1 MSQTFGRETV
11 SDCSGAIYTNIIH
24 HIQCS
29 APFGHHDLMK
39 VASKVLKVKEKK
51 QRGLFPLRGN
61 LRLLVDDADAAS
73 AEFRR
78 ALEFA
83 RENGSWIFKRGAMR
97 LEQTSF
103 VVSTSRGATVAGSD
117 AVSAKNNFVLEL
129 GELDHSDVTSVYH
142 VALGDYFAQFELEV
156 GMHVKRLIKA
166 SVAINRMRAF
176 SMHKNSNV
184 INGLLRADKDCQD
197 TEGEL
202 VGLWIHEVRRTYR
215 EGLEKVVVDNLLLK
229 CYPAL

>member
-1 MSQTFGRETV
+1 MRAAAKVVKVRER
-11 SDCSGAIYTNIIH
+11 
-24 HIQCS
+24 
-29 APFGHHDLMK
+29 
-39 VASKVLKVKEKK
+39 K
-51 QRGLFPLRGN
+51 QRSLFPLRGN

-73 AEFRR
+73 AELAR

-83 RENGSWIFKRGAMR
+83 RENGSWIFKRGPMR

-103 VVSTSRGATVAGSD
+103 VVSTGRGGAGAGSD

-129 GELDHSDVTSVYH
+129 CELNDADVTSIYR
-142 VALGDYFAQFELEV
+142 VALGNYFAQFEIEV
-156 GMHVKRLIKA
+156 SKHVKRLIKA
-166 SVAINRMRAF
+166 SVAINRMAGFSF

-184 INGLLRADKDCQD
+184 IHGLLRADKDCQD

-215 EGLEKVVVDNLLLK
+215 EERQAVGEIV
-229 CYPAL
+229 ALYQGRVQSFLPPMFSH